1 MNGCQKGERN
11 SINKLL
17 VRHQIALL
25 LIARVGGW
33 WFVECVSAVM
43 GFVLSVPRERGETA
57 IGHSQHLIE
66 SAKWNNYSISEVS
79 YPSERCICSCSFQ
92 FQCIQL
98 LWIVP
103 QSAGWWVYGVIVNCL
118 LFIEPHSWGAW
129 VGVDSVFI
137 STITS
142 IGAAAVVIGYL
153 S

>member
-25 LIARVGGW
+25 LIARGW
-33 WFVECVSAVM
+33 MVVRGVCVCCDGICVISAE
-43 GFVLSVPRERGETA
+43 GESGETA
-57 IGHSQHLIE
+57 IGHNQHLIE

-103 QSAGWWVYGVIVNCL
+103 LS
-118 LFIEPHSWGAW
+118 
-129 VGVDSVFI
+129 
-137 STITS
+137 
-142 IGAAAVVIGYL
+142 AVVGIWSHRKLPIVHRTTFVGSL
-153 S
+153 SGGG

>member
-25 LIARVGGW
+25 LIARGW
-33 WFVECVSAVM
+33 MVVRGVCVCCDGICVISAE
-43 GFVLSVPRERGETA
+43 GESGETA

-103 QSAGWWVYGVIVNCL
+103 LS
-118 LFIEPHSWGAW
+118 
-129 VGVDSVFI
+129 
-137 STITS
+137 
-142 IGAAAVVIGYL
+142 AVVGIWSHRKLPIVHRTTFVGSL
-153 S
+153 SGGG